1 VLVEIFCDRRG
12 GEMADAIVGPLLTK
26 LKDVALTE
34 AQALARVGGEIESL
48 NDKLMWLQALVHEAD
63 LLSRHDGSRLVRVLA
78 CQIREV
84 AFQAEDAVDE
94 FYLKGDLSRRFALA
108 QRFGRNWARASAELF
123 VNFRTH
129 LCVRFALSGRIQ
141 AMNARLEEIINN
153 NTKYGMGDRS
163 TPNGITWRASRAIP
177 HMRDC
182 KNGWN
187 VMPSQ
192 AHGFV
197 LI

>member
-1 VLVEIFCDRRG
+1 
-12 GEMADAIVGPLLTK
+12 MAEAIVGPLLSK
-26 LKDVALTE
+26 LQDVVVTE
-34 AQALARVGGEIESL
+34 AKALAAVGGEVEKLS
-48 NDKLMWLQALVHEAD
+48 DKLMWLQALVHETD
-63 LLSRHDGSRLVRVLA
+63 LRSRHDGDRLVRVLA
-78 CQIREV
+78 CQIRTV
-84 AFQAEDAVDE
+84 AFEAEDAVDE

-141 AMNARLEEIINN
+141 AMNARLDEIINN

-177 HMRDC
+177 HMRDD
-182 KNGWN
+182 W
-187 VMPSQ
+187 
-192 AHGFV
+192 
-197 LI
+197 